1 MVQNRRQI
9 RTDATGNA
17 DILETAAQC
26 FMEQGFS
33 ATSIDDVARR
43 LGATKGRIY
52 HYYSSKTDLFFDVHR
67 EGMER
72 LFRAVEPSMEIE
84 GTGVARLRAML
95 TAHAM
100 AMMTNAAFEAVVVQ
114 GVHMHR
120 MAATTPDQRRTLDD
134 LIAIRRRFEN
144 LFKQVL
150 QEGVADGSIR
160 DIDISISAKAMLGA
174 VNWLSVWYRP
184 APGETEADRQVLAER
199 IVTTQIDGIR
209 SRPQSAFSAR

>member
-1 MVQNRRQI
+1 MTEHRRQV
-9 RTDATGNA
+9 RTGNA

-67 EGMER
+67 EGMDR
-72 LFRAVEPSMEIE
+72 LFQAVEPAMDAN
-84 GTGVARLRAML
+84 GPAAARLRAML
-95 TAHAM
+95 TAHAIT
-100 AMMTNAAFEAVVVQ
+100 MMENVAFEAVVVQ

-120 MAATTPDQRRTLDD
+120 MAATTPDQRRTLDE
-134 LIAIRRRFEN
+134 LIAVRRRFEG

-150 QEGVADGSIR
+150 REGIADGSIR
-160 DIDISISAKAMLGA
+160 DLDVSISAKAMLGA
-174 VNWLSVWYRP
+174 VNWLSIWYRP
-184 APGETEADRQVLAER
+184 ASDETEADRQRLAER
-199 IVTTQIDGIR
+199 IVTTQMDGVA
-209 SRPQSAFSAR
+209 RPTTSE

>member
-1 MVQNRRQI
+1 MIENRRQV
-9 RTDATGNA
+9 RTDGTGNA

-67 EGMER
+67 EGLER
-72 LFRAVEPSMEIE
+72 LFQAVEPVMGIE
-84 GTGVARLRAML
+84 GSGVVRLRAML

-134 LIAIRRRFEN
+134 LIAIRRRFEG

-150 QEGVADGSIR
+150 QEGVDDGSIR
-160 DIDISISAKAMLGA
+160 NIDISISAKAMLGA
-174 VNWLSVWYRP
+174 INWLSVWYRP
-184 APGETEADRQVLAER
+184 ASDETEMDRQMLAER
-199 IVTTQIDGIR
+199 IVTTQIDGVR
-209 SRPQSAFSAR
+209 S

>member
-1 MVQNRRQI
+1 MEKRSHI
-9 RTDATGNA
+9 RNDGAGNA

-72 LFRAVEPSMEIE
+72 LFKAVEPAMQIP
-84 GTGVARLRAML
+84 GTGIDRLRAML
-95 TAHAM
+95 TAHALT
-100 AMMTNAAFEAVVVQ
+100 MMKNVAFEAVVVQ

-120 MAATTPDQRRTLDD
+120 MAATTPGQRDTLDE
-134 LIAIRRRFEN
+134 LIAVRRRFEG
-144 LFKQVL
+144 LFREIL
-150 QEGVADGSIR
+150 QQGIADGSIR
-160 DIDISISAKAMLGA
+160 DLDVSISAKAMLGA
-174 VNWLSVWYRP
+174 INWLSIWYRANP
-184 APGETEADRQVLAER
+184 DETDADRENLAAK
-199 IVTTQIDGIR
+199 IVMTLVDGVHGDKPA
-209 SRPQSAFSAR
+209 S

>member
-1 MVQNRRQI
+1 MEKRRHI
-9 RTDATGNA
+9 RNDGAGNT

-72 LFRAVEPSMEIE
+72 LFRAVEPAMQMP
-84 GTGVARLRAML
+84 GTGLERLRAML
-95 TAHAM
+95 TAHAL
-100 AMMTNAAFEAVVVQ
+100 AMMNNVAFEAVVVQ

-120 MAATTPDQRRTLDD
+120 LAATTPGQRETLDE
-134 LIAIRRRFEN
+134 LIAIRRRFEG
-144 LFKQVL
+144 LFREIL
-150 QEGVADGSIR
+150 QQGILDGTIR
-160 DIDISISAKAMLGA
+160 ELDVSISAKAMLGA
-174 VNWLSVWYRP
+174 INWLSIWYR
-184 APGETEADRQVLAER
+184 ANPGETEGDRQEIAAKM
-199 IVTTQIDGIR
+199 VTTLVDGLHQR
-209 SRPQSAFSAR
+209 ASMG